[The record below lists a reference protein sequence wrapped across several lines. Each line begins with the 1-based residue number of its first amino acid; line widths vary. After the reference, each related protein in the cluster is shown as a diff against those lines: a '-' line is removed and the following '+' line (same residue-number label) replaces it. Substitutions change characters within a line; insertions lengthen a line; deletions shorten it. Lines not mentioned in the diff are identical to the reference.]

1 MRKEIASPA
10 MKGMEEKE
18 VSLCKKAQSAR
29 LRRLHLRQMKA
40 AGAVA
45 DAPVKRMREEE
56 DRSMYN
62 SSSESTSPSSGE
74 SGLSDHGWVSLIGCR
89 REMEDEV
96 SIEPAFV
103 GREYDFFAVYDG
115 HGGVAVARA
124 CRERMHV
131 VLAEEVVEIEEG
143 REEESKWRE
152 AMVASFAKVDGEV
165 SAAAADGEEAAERT
179 MGSTAVV
186 AVVGTRRIFVANC
199 GDSRAVLCR
208 GGVAV
213 PLSTDHKTGAGVLS
227 QPTAH
232 KLLALKL
239 GFPLIWGSETAV
251 LEGQPA
257 VPYFS
262 IAPLTVKAL
271 EGLLPAGQNS
281 PTSKTV
287 NAHVNGVLP
296 RIRSKGAG
304 VLSQPTAHKLLA
316 LKLGFPLIW
325 GSETAVLEGQPAVP
339 YFSIA
344 PLTVKALEGLLPAG
358 QNSPTSKTVNAHV
371 NGVLPRIRSKGV
383 FQTTQPNRP
392 DELERVEAAGGRVIN
407 WDGYRILGVL
417 STSRSIGDYY
427 LKPYVTA
434 EPEIT
439 MTERNEKDEFLILAS
454 DGLWDVIS
462 SEVACRITRQ
472 CLSGQAAK
480 LFPHMVNGQ
489 SATEAANLLAELAMS
504 QGSRDNISIIVVQL
518 SK

>member
-1 MRKEIASPA
+1 MRKEIVSPA
-10 MKGMEEKE
+10 MKGREEKE
-18 VSLCKKAQSAR
+18 VSMCKKAQSAR

-45 DAPVKRMREEE
+45 DASVKRMREEE
-56 DRSMYN
+56 DRSMSN
-62 SSSESTSPSSGE
+62 SSSESTSPSSVE
-74 SGLSDHGWVSLIGCR
+74 SGLSDHGWVSLIGRR

-115 HGGVAVARA
+115 HGGAAVARA

-213 PLSTDHKTGAGVLS
+213 PLSTDHK
-227 QPTAH
+227 
-232 KLLALKL
+232 
-239 GFPLIWGSETAV
+239 
-251 LEGQPA
+251 
-257 VPYFS
+257 
-262 IAPLTVKAL
+262 
-271 EGLLPAGQNS
+271 
-281 PTSKTV
+281 
-287 NAHVNGVLP
+287 
-296 RIRSKGAG
+296 
-304 VLSQPTAHKLLA
+304 
-316 LKLGFPLIW
+316 
-325 GSETAVLEGQPAVP
+325 
-339 YFSIA
+339 
-344 PLTVKALEGLLPAG
+344 
-358 QNSPTSKTVNAHV
+358 
-371 NGVLPRIRSKGV
+371 
-383 FQTTQPNRP
+383 PNRP

-462 SEVACRITRQ
+462 SEVACRVTRQ
-472 CLSGQAAK
+472 CLTGQAAK

-489 SATEAANLLAELAMS
+489 SAAEAANLLAELAMS